1 MMTEKKWPE
10 TWQEINPGCMVF
22 RPGNASEY
30 HTGSWRA
37 KRPIWDNS
45 KCIKCG
51 VCYIY
56 CPEGCI
62 TEVADGFFEANFDY
76 CKGCGICA
84 HECWPKAIVMVNE
97 ED

>member
-1 MMTEKKWPE
+1 MSDKKWPE

-22 RPGNASEY
+22 RPGSSAEY

-37 KRPIWDNS
+37 KRPLWDKV

-51 VCYIY
+51 LCYIY

-62 TEVADGFFEANFDY
+62 TEDADGFFEANLNY

-84 HECWPKAIVMVNE
+84 KECWTGAIAMADE
-97 ED
+97 EE

>member
-1 MMTEKKWPE
+1 MADKKWPE
-10 TWQEINPGCMVF
+10 TWQEVNPGCMVF
-22 RPGNASEY
+22 MPGNTREY

-37 KRPIWDNS
+37 QRPVYDFS

-51 VCYIY
+51 ICYIF

-62 TEVADGFFEANFDY
+62 SQGSDGYFVADLDY

-84 HECWPKAIVMVNE
+84 HECWPGAITMVE
-97 ED
+97 EG

>member
-1 MMTEKKWPE
+1 MANKKGPE

-22 RPGNASEY
+22 IPGNASEY

-37 KRPIWDNS
+37 QRPIYDNS

-51 VCYIY
+51 MCYIF

-62 TEVADGFFEANFDY
+62 SQDAEGYFVADLDY

-84 HECWPKAIVMVNE
+84 HECWPGAITMVE

>member
-1 MMTEKKWPE
+1 MAEA
-10 TWQEINPGCMVF
+10 TWQEIS
-22 RPGNASEY
+22 PGNVVHTPGSAKEY

-37 KRPIWDNS
+37 MRPIWDDA

-51 VCYIY
+51 ICYIF

-62 TEVADGFFEANFDY
+62 RQEADGFFRADLDY

-84 HECWPKAIVMVNE
+84 HECWTGAIKMVE
-97 ED
+97 EG

>member
-1 MMTEKKWPE
+1 MADKKGPE
-10 TWQEINPGCMVF
+10 TWKEMNPGCMVF
-22 RPGNASEY
+22 RPGSSREY

-37 KRPIWDNS
+37 QKPVWQNE

-51 VCYIY
+51 ICYIF

-62 TEVADGFFEANFDY
+62 KEDEEGYFVADLNY

-84 HECWPKAIVMVNE
+84 HECWPGAIKMVE

>member
-1 MMTEKKWPE
+1 MAEKKWPE
-10 TWQEINPGCMVF
+10 SWQEVNLGCVVF
-22 RPGNASEY
+22 RPGSAKDY

-37 KRPIWDNS
+37 LRPICDNA

-51 VCYIY
+51 ICYIF

-62 TEVADGFFEANFDY
+62 SADADGYFVADLDY

-84 HECWPKAIVMVNE
+84 HECWPRAIKMVG
-97 ED
+97 DG

>member
-1 MMTEKKWPE
+1 MEKAKKWPE
-10 TWQEINPGCMVF
+10 DWQEITPGCMVS
-22 RPGNASEY
+22 RPGSAREY

-37 KRPIWDNS
+37 QRPVYDNS

-51 VCYIY
+51 ICYIF

-62 TEVADGFFEANFDY
+62 SQDADGYFVADLNY

-84 HECWPKAIVMVNE
+84 HECWTGAITMVE
-97 ED
+97 EG

>member
-1 MMTEKKWPE
+1 MTQKRWPE
-10 TWQEINPGCMVF
+10 GWRDVTPGCMVLEA
-22 RPGNASEY
+22 GSAVEY

-37 KRPIWDNS
+37 KKPIWDNS

-51 VCYIY
+51 VCYMF

-62 TEVADGFFEANFDY
+62 NEDQEGFFVANLEY
-76 CKGCGICA
+76 CKGCGICT

>member
-1 MMTEKKWPE
+1 MAEKKWPE
-10 TWQEINPGCMVF
+10 SWQEVNLGCVVF
-22 RPGNASEY
+22 RPGSAKDY

-37 KRPIWDNS
+37 LRPICDNA

-51 VCYIY
+51 ICYIF

-62 TEVADGFFEANFDY
+62 SADADGYFVADLDY

-84 HECWPKAIVMVNE
+84 HECWPRAIKMVGE
-97 ED
+97 G

>member
-1 MMTEKKWPE
+1 MANKKGPE
-10 TWQEINPGCMVF
+10 TWQEVNPGCMVF
-22 RPGNASEY
+22 IPGNASEY

-37 KRPIWDNS
+37 QRPIYDNS

-51 VCYIY
+51 MCYIF

-62 TEVADGFFEANFDY
+62 SQDAEGYFVADLDY

-84 HECWPKAIVMVNE
+84 HECWPGAITMVE

>member
-1 MMTEKKWPE
+1 MTDKKWPE
-10 TWQEINPGCMVF
+10 NWQEINPGCMVF

-37 KRPIWDNS
+37 QGPVYDNS

-51 VCYIY
+51 ICYIF

-62 TEVADGFFEANFDY
+62 SQDTDGYFVADLDY

-84 HECWPKAIVMVNE
+84 HECWPGAITMVE
-97 ED
+97 EG

>member
-1 MMTEKKWPE
+1 
-10 TWQEINPGCMVF
+10 MVLEA
-22 RPGNASEY
+22 GSAVEY

-37 KRPIWDNS
+37 KKPIWDNS

-51 VCYIY
+51 VCYMF

-62 TEVADGFFEANFDY
+62 NEDQEGFFVANLEY
-76 CKGCGICA
+76 CKGCGICT